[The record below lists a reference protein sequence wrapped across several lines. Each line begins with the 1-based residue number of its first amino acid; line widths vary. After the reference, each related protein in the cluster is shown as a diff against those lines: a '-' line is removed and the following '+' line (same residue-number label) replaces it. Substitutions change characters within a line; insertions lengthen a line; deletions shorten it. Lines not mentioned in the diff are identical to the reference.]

1 MTEIEHLL
9 ARHADDD
16 QTAVKALWTAAMN
29 AGGRDNITVVLVR
42 VSQDVAA
49 EADDPL
55 GPQDP
60 DS

>member
-9 ARHADDD
+9 VRHADDD

-29 AGGRDNITVVLVR
+29 ASGRDNITVVLVR

-49 EADDPL
+49 ETDDPL

-60 DS
+60 DC